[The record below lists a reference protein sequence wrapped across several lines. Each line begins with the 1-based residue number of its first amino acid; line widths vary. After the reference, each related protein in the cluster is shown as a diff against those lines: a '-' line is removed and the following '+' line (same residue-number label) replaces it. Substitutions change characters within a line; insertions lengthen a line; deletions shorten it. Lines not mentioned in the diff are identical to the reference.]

1 MFFSEKVSVSDS
13 TFPAKSE
20 IGIHLFQS
28 RLVFSTHITPIFDT
42 NYCFSIGQNFLS
54 TIQYRFMPIRTSK
67 ICVLSFF
74 LIFWWSNGLDVSV
87 LIESYSG
94 DTFPIYV
101 MKCCFLLINFL
112 LIALFS
118 VTVQALNAI
127 DLCLHRK

>member
-1 MFFSEKVSVSDS
+1 M
-13 TFPAKSE
+13 
-20 IGIHLFQS
+20 I
-28 RLVFSTHITPIFDT
+28 
-42 NYCFSIGQNFLS
+42 
-54 TIQYRFMPIRTSK
+54 
-67 ICVLSFF
+67 
-74 LIFWWSNGLDVSV
+74 NGLDVSV